1 MSHLLLPTKKRLLLI
16 SFLFVGAVA
25 ARGQGV
31 PSPQQFLGYALGS
44 HFTPHDKIVAYFQEV
59 ARAAPDKMLLKE
71 YGRTYEGRPLL
82 LAVVGS
88 PENLQRLEAIRQN
101 NLRLAGVLKDGVAAD
116 EHGPVIVWL
125 SYNVHGNEPAS
136 SEAAMK
142 TLYELVSGG
151 TGDGDEVRM
160 MGGGPAVW
168 LKNTVVVIDPCLNP
182 DGRDRYVNW
191 YNGVV
196 GQLPNAD
203 PQAREHREPWP
214 RGRVNHYNFDL
225 NRDWAWQTQIET
237 QKRLEQYNDWLP
249 QVHVDYHEQ
258 GYNAPYYFA
267 PAAEPYHEVITPWQ
281 REFQVL
287 IGKNNAKYFDRHGWL
302 FFTKQEFD
310 LFYPSYGDTY
320 PTYNGAI
327 GMTFEQGG
335 ISAGLV
341 VQTSDGDTL
350 RLADRLEHHYITGL
364 STIEVSSQNA
374 GRLIKE
380 FHTYFEDAVGHPGGE
395 FRAYY
400 IRSDSFGDRLVR
412 LKRLL
417 ERNRIQWV
425 SAPAA
430 TYLGLNYE
438 TGRMSQWKGGGG
450 DIVINA
456 NQPKSNLLRVL
467 FERQSR
473 ISDSVTYDI
482 TAWSVPYVYGL
493 QAYGLNSLVSG
504 VEIDEDTLPLHRRDT
519 TYGYA
524 VRWAGLNSAEFL
536 GALLQKGVKVRYSE
550 RPFQSGGVSY
560 DRGTLLITSTG
571 NGMLGVRLWDLV
583 AENARTYGVSLLP
596 IASGFVDKGPD
607 FGSDLVRMVH
617 PPRVAMLTGD
627 QVNSEDAGEV
637 WHLFEQELH
646 YPITLL
652 NATDVRQISWKNF
665 DVVILPNGNYRI
677 LEDKGIAEGLK
688 GWVREGGRLI
698 AMQNAVAQLAKG
710 EWGIQEKGAESG
722 QEKGPATGQGKAQKE
737 DEDQKE
743 DYALLHR
750 YDDRQREEII
760 NSVPGAIYRVE
771 LDNTHPLAFGYPD
784 HYYTLKQDDNAYEFI
799 REDGWNVGVIRKDN
813 FVSGFAGNKA
823 KERLKDGLIFGV
835 QDLGRGKVV
844 YMADDPLFRSFWEN
858 GKLLFCNAVFLVGQ

>member
-1 MSHLLLPTKKRLLLI
+1 MRLLYISLLLTVVI
-16 SFLFVGAVA
+16 TV
-25 ARGQGV
+25 RGQEL

-44 HFTPHDKIVAYFQEV
+44 HFTPHDKIVAYFREV
-59 ARAAPDKMLLKE
+59 AKAAQGRMLLKE

-101 NLRLAGVLKDGVAAD
+101 NLRLAGVLHDGTAAD

-151 TGDGDEVRM
+151 SGDEVRM
-160 MGGGPAVW
+160 MDGGPAAW
-168 LKNTVVVIDPCLNP
+168 LKNTLVVIDPCLNP

-203 PQAREHREPWP
+203 PQSREHREPWP

-225 NRDWAWQTQIET
+225 NRDWAWQTQVET
-237 QKRLEQYNDWLP
+237 QARLEQYNSWLP

-258 GYNAPYYFA
+258 GYNSPYYFA
-267 PAAEPYHEVITPWQ
+267 PAAEPYHDVITPWQ

-335 ISAGLV
+335 ISAGLA
-341 VQTSDGDTL
+341 VQTRDGDTL

-380 FHTYFEDAVGHPGGE
+380 FHTYFEDAVEHPGGE
-395 FRAYY
+395 FKAYY
-400 IRSDSFGDRLVR
+400 IRGDSTGDRLMR
-412 LKRLL
+412 LRTLL
-417 ERNRIQWV
+417 DRNGIRYN
-425 SAPAA
+425 SFPPSA

-438 TGRMSQWKGGGG
+438 TGRMSQFNSAFG

-456 NQPKSNLLRVL
+456 NQPKSNLIRVL

-473 ISDSVTYDI
+473 ISDSITYDI
-482 TAWSVPYVYGL
+482 TAWSVPFVYGL
-493 QAYGLNSLVSG
+493 QAYGLNSYVAAQPVLVPAIIKVIS
-504 VEIDEDTLPLHRRDT
+504 DS
-519 TYGYA
+519 TYAYA
-524 VRWAGLNSAEFL
+524 VRWNGLKSARFL
-536 GALLQKGVKVRYSE
+536 SLALQKGLKVRYTE
-550 RPFQSGGVSY
+550 RPFQSGRLSF
-560 DRGTLLITSTG
+560 DRGTLLITNSGNDHPGGGSWTRELDELVKATG
-571 NGMLGVRLWDLV
+571 V
-583 AENARTYGVSLLP
+583 AWEP

-617 PPRVAMLTGD
+617 QPRVAMLTGD

-637 WHLFEQELH
+637 WHLFEQDLH
-646 YPITLL
+646 YPVTLL
-652 NATDVRQISWKNF
+652 NATDVRQISLKSF
-665 DVVILPNGNYRI
+665 DVLIVPNGNYRA
-677 LEDKGIAEGLK
+677 LEDKNIAEGLK
-688 GWVREGGRLI
+688 SWVREGGRLI

-710 EWGIQEKGAESG
+710 EWGIQEKGAQGG
-722 QEKGPATGQGKAQKE
+722 QEKTQKE
-737 DEDQKE
+737 DQDQKE
-743 DYALLHR
+743 DYSLLRR
-750 YDDRQREEII
+750 YDERQREEVM

-844 YMADDPLFRSFWEN
+844 YLADDPLFRSFWEN

>member
-1 MSHLLLPTKKRLLLI
+1 MRLLYTSLLLI
-16 SFLFVGAVA
+16 VVVRLC
-25 ARGQGV
+25 GQEV
-31 PSPQQFLGYALGS
+31 PSPQQFLGYPLGS
-44 HFTPHDKIVAYFQEV
+44 HFTPHDKIVDYFGEV
-59 ARAAPDKMLLKE
+59 AKAAPDRMLLKE

-101 NLRLAGVLKDGVAAD
+101 NLRLAGVLKDGTAPD

-142 TLYELVSGG
+142 TLFELVSGG
-151 TGDGDEVRM
+151 KGDGDEVRM

-168 LKNTVVVIDPCLNP
+168 LKNTIVLIDPCINP
-182 DGRDRYVNW
+182 DGRDRYINW

-196 GQLPNAD
+196 GQLPNPD

-214 RGRVNHYNFDL
+214 RGRSNHYNFDL

-237 QKRLEQYNDWLP
+237 QKRLQQYNDWLP

-258 GYNAPYYFA
+258 GWNSPYYFA

-281 REFQVL
+281 RGFQVL

-335 ISAGLV
+335 ISAGLA
-341 VQTSDGDTL
+341 VQTGDGDTL
-350 RLADRLEHHYITGL
+350 RLVDRLEHHFITGL

-400 IRSDSFGDRLVR
+400 IRSDSFGDRLTR
-412 LKRLL
+412 LKQLL
-417 ERNRIQWV
+417 DRNRINYG
-425 SAPAA
+425 APVPG

-438 TGRMSQWKGGGG
+438 TGRMSQFSSGPL

-493 QAYGLNSLVSG
+493 QAYGLNSYLEYRPVLVSPG
-504 VEIDEDTLPLHRRDT
+504 IRVMPDT
-519 TYGYA
+519 TYAYA
-524 VRWAGLNSAEFL
+524 VRWNGLKSARFL
-536 GALLQKGVKVRYSE
+536 CLALQKGVKVRCAE
-550 RPFQSGGVSY
+550 RPFQSGGYSF
-560 DRGTLLITSTG
+560 DRGTLLIARPG
-571 NGMLGVRLWDLV
+571 NDGSGRELWAKELEEVMNESGVM
-583 AENARTYGVSLLP
+583 AEP
-596 IASGFVDKGPD
+596 IASGFVDKGAD

-652 NATDVRQISWKNF
+652 NATDMRQISWKNF
-665 DVVILPNGNYRI
+665 DVVILPNGNYRL

-688 GWVREGGRLI
+688 NWVREGGRLI
-698 AMQNAVAQLAKG
+698 AMQDAVMQLAKG
-710 EWGIQEKGAESG
+710 EWGIQEKGVGSG
-722 QEKGPATGQGKAQKE
+722 QEKAQKE
-737 DEDQKE
+737 DAEQKE
-743 DYALLHR
+743 DYTLLRR
-750 YDDRQREEII
+750 YDDRQREEVMS
-760 NSVPGAIYRVE
+760 SVPGAIYRVE

-784 HYYTLKQDDNAYEFI
+784 HYYTLKQNDNVYEFI
-799 REDGWNVGVIRKDN
+799 REGGWNVGVIRKDN
-813 FVSGFAGNKA
+813 YVSGFAGNKA

>member
-1 MSHLLLPTKKRLLLI
+1 M
-16 SFLFVGAVA
+16 VVA
-25 ARGQGV
+25 GVFGQEV

-44 HFTPHDKIVAYFQEV
+44 HFTPHDKIVAYFREV
-59 ARAAPDKMLLKE
+59 AKVSPDRMVLKE

-82 LAVVGS
+82 LAFIGT
-88 PENLQRLEAIRQN
+88 PDNIRRLEAIRQN
-101 NLRLAGVLKDGVAAD
+101 NLRLAGVLHDGAAAD
-116 EHGPVIVWL
+116 ENAPVIVWL
-125 SYNVHGNEPAS
+125 SYNVHGNEPSS

-142 TLYELVSGG
+142 TLYELVAGPAAAA
-151 TGDGDEVRM
+151 DEVRM
-160 MGGGPAVW
+160 MGGGPAAW
-168 LKNTVVVIDPCLNP
+168 LKNSVVVIDPCINP

-191 YNGVV
+191 YNSVV
-196 GQLPNAD
+196 GADPNPN

-214 RGRVNHYNFDL
+214 HGRANHYNFDL
-225 NRDWAWQTQIET
+225 NRDWAWQTQVET
-237 QKRLEQYNDWLP
+237 QARLKEYNDWLP

-258 GYNAPYYFA
+258 GYNSPYYFA

-287 IGKNNAKYFDRHGWL
+287 IGKNNAKYFDGHGWL

-335 ISAGLV
+335 ISAGLA
-341 VQTSDGDTL
+341 VQTNDGDTL

-364 STIEVSSQNA
+364 STIEVASQNA
-374 GRLIKE
+374 GRLLKE
-380 FHTYFEDAVGHPGGE
+380 FHVYFEDAVQHPGGE
-395 FRAYY
+395 FKAYY
-400 IRSDSFGDRLVR
+400 IRNDSFGDRLQR

-417 ERNRIQWV
+417 DRNKIRWV
-425 SAPAA
+425 YAPGAS
-430 TYLGLNYE
+430 YLGLNYE

-456 NQPKSNLLRVL
+456 NQPKSNLIRVL

-493 QAYGLNSLVSG
+493 QAYGLNSYVNG
-504 VEIDEDTLPLHRRDT
+504 AEVQAGDEMYLHRPDT
-519 TYGYA
+519 TYAYA

-536 GALLQKGVKVRYSE
+536 CALLKKGVKVRYSE
-550 RPFQSGGVSY
+550 RPFQSGGVNY

-571 NGMLGVRLWDLV
+571 NGTLGPQLWDW
-583 AENARTYGVSLLP
+583 ATDNARTYKVSLTQ
-596 IASGFVDKGPD
+596 IGSGFVEKGAD
-607 FGSDLVRMVH
+607 FGSNLVRMVH
-617 PPRVAMLTGD
+617 PPRVGMLTGD
-627 QVNSEDAGEV
+627 QVSSQDAGEV

-652 NATDVRQISWKNF
+652 NASEARQIGWGNF
-665 DVVILPNGNYRI
+665 DVLILPNGSYRF
-677 LEDKGIAEGLK
+677 LEDKTVAEGLK
-688 GWVREGGRLI
+688 SWVREGGRLI
-698 AMQNAVAQLAKG
+698 AMQDAVMQLAKG
-710 EWGIQEKGAESG
+710 EWGIQEKGAGGSEKESAKKDH
-722 QEKGPATGQGKAQKE
+722 EQK
-737 DEDQKE
+737 D
-743 DYALLHR
+743 DYSLLHR
-750 YDDRQREEII
+750 YDDRQREEVV

-784 HYYTLKQDDNAYEFI
+784 HYYTLKQDENEYEFI

-813 FVSGFAGNKA
+813 YVSGFTGNKA

-835 QDLGRGKVV
+835 QDLGRGKVI